1 MILAAGKGTRLKSSV
16 PKVLHEV
23 AGRPLLRWV
32 IESARQAGCEAIA
45 VVVGHGAD
53 QVRESFAHETDLTWI
68 TQENPQGT
76 GHALAQVEPW
86 VQEPATLLVL
96 SGDAPLVTP
105 ETCRHLLGAAEA
117 SGAAMAVAHHED
129 PGRLGRVFA
138 RNGRLSAIVEAADA
152 TPEQLECR
160 LINAGFYALPA
171 GPTFESLRKTSTE
184 NAQGELYLT
193 DAVAS
198 LGDRVQLVEL
208 TDPMEAQGVNTRL
221 HLAAVHQHFIARTI
235 NRCMASG
242 VTVLDPD
249 RTVVEPHVAVGKDVV
264 LHPGVHL
271 MGESRVGAEVE
282 VHVGSWIKDCRIGHG
297 VKILPYCVLEGA
309 EIQDGAVVGPFA
321 RLRPGAHLGVGSKV
335 GNFVEVK
342 QSEIGEGAKVNHLS
356 YVGDST
362 VGAGANI
369 GAGVVTCNYDG
380 VRKHRTSI
388 GTKAFVGSG
397 AKLVAPVSVGES
409 ATVGA
414 GSVITRN
421 VPDGSLAVERS
432 KTRVIEGWNQRR
444 SKEK

>member
-1 MILAAGKGTRLKSSV
+1 MLS
-16 PKVLHEV
+16 
-23 AGRPLLRWV
+23 WV
-32 IESARQAGCEAIA
+32 IESARQAGCETIA

-53 QVRESFAHETDLTWI
+53 RVRETFAQEPDLAWI

-86 VQEPATLLVL
+86 VQKPATILVL

-105 ETCRHLLGAAEA
+105 ETCRQLLNAAEV
-117 SGAAMAVAHHED
+117 SGAAMAVAHHEH

-152 TPEQLECR
+152 TPEQLECS

-171 GPTFESLRKTSTE
+171 GPTFESLREASTD

-198 LGDRVQLVEL
+198 LGDRVELVEL
-208 TDPMEAQGVNTRL
+208 ADPMEAQGVNTRH
-221 HLAAVHQHFIARTI
+221 HLAAVHQHFIARTL
-235 NRCMASG
+235 NRWMECG
-242 VTVLDPD
+242 VTIFEPE
-249 RTVVEPHVAVGKDVV
+249 RTVVEPRVVLGEDVT

-271 MGESRVGAEVE
+271 LGDTRMGNDVE
-282 VHVGSWIKDCRIGHG
+282 VHVGSWIKSCRIGNG
-297 VKILPYCVLEGA
+297 VRILPYSVLEGA
-309 EIQDGAVVGPFA
+309 DIKDGAVVGPFA
-321 RLRPGAHLGVGSKV
+321 RLRPGAQLGAGSKV

-356 YVGDST
+356 YVGDSS

-388 GTKAFVGSG
+388 GERAFVGSG
-397 AKLVAPVSVGES
+397 AKLVAPVSVGEA

-414 GSVITRN
+414 GSVITRD

-432 KTRVIEGWNQRR
+432 KTRVIEGWNKRR